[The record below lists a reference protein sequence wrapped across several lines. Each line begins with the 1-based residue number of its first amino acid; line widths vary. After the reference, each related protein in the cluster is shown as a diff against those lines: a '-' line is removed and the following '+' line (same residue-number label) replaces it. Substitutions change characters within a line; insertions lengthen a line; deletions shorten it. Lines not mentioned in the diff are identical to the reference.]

1 MRNLKRLD
9 DEFESDIDQD
19 NQRNEHTQSY
29 KKSLMIL
36 PKKRKSAQGSVKTKS
51 LRFVRSTFSIV
62 PVSPVE
68 AD

>member
-1 MRNLKRLD
+1 
-9 DEFESDIDQD
+9 
-19 NQRNEHTQSY
+19 
-29 KKSLMIL
+29 MIL

-51 LRFVRSTFSIV
+51 LRFVRSTFTIV